1 MPPAHRPPV
10 CLGCFVWLSQDSDW
24 LTGDTR
30 ADSLF
35 RHEFSLKSEPK
46 RALLL
51 VAGLG
56 YFKATIVSQAAVSQ
70 SVSQSEY
77 HVTTRRRGASAL
89 TSSM

>member
-1 MPPAHRPPV
+1 M
-10 CLGCFVWLSQDSDW
+10 WLSQDSDW

-56 YFKATIVSQAAVSQ
+56 YFKATIVSQALVSHAVGVPRDDQEEGAVSSHQ
-70 SVSQSEY
+70 Y
-77 HVTTRRRGASAL
+77 H
-89 TSSM
+89 